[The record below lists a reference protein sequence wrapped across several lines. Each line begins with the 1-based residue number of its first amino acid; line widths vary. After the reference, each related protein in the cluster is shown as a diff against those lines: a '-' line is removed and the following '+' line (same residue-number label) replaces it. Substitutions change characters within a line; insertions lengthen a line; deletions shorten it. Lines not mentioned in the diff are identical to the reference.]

1 MSATGRGGA
10 RSPLDFYETPAWCVD
25 ELLAVGGFSDFG
37 DGVIL
42 DAGCGTGAIS
52 SRLPGFFPMAQIA
65 GCDVE
70 FRPEFFD
77 RCSHALFFHGD
88 FLKMTLGHGFPPDLE
103 IKAVIMNPPY
113 ALAQEFIEHALTLT
127 DGPVAALLRLN
138 FLEGSTR
145 SKWLSQHVPDVWV
158 LANRPS
164 FMRSVSCVLK
174 KECGYQAG
182 FALTAPWP
190 RVCPMCGSAT
200 KSTTSDAT
208 AYAWMVWRRDK
219 CTVGELRILR

>member
-1 MSATGRGGA
+1 MSATGRGA
-10 RSPLDFYETPAWCVD
+10 ERSALDFYETPAWCVD
-25 ELLAVGGFSDFG
+25 ELLSVGGFSDFG

-52 SRLPGFFPMAQIA
+52 SRLPKRFPRHTIA
-65 GCDVE
+65 GCDIE

-77 RCSHALFFHGD
+77 RCPDALFFSGD
-88 FLKMTLGHGFPPDLE
+88 FLKMVLGSGFPSDLK
-103 IKAVIMNPPY
+103 IAAVIMNPPY
-113 ALAQEFIEHALTLT
+113 AIAQEFIEHALTLT
-127 DGPVAALLRLN
+127 QGPVCALLRLN
-138 FLEGSTR
+138 FLEGEAR
-145 SKWLSQHVPDVWV
+145 SKWLRDHVPDVLV

-174 KECGYQAG
+174 EECGYQAG

-208 AYAWMVWRRDK
+208 AYAWMVWRRDER
-219 CTVGELRILR
+219 TVGEVRILK